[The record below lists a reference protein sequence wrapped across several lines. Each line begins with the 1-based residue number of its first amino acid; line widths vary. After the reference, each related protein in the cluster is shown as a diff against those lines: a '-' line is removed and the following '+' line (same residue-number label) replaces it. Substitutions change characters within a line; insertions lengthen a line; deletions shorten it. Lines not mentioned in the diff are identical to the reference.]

1 MVIAVRR
8 DRYDSDFKSLPE
20 AEERFDRRAEY
31 FASHHPVMAF
41 WTMFVGIPLFI
52 LMTVS
57 ASTLVLTLP
66 FAMVFGWY

>member
-1 MVIAVRR
+1 MTAILRSFR
-8 DRYDSDFKSLPE
+8 E

-52 LMTVS
+52 LLTVS

>member
-1 MVIAVRR
+1 MTAILRAFR
-8 DRYDSDFKSLPE
+8 E

-57 ASTLVLTLP
+57 ASTLVLDAALCHGIWL
-66 FAMVFGWY
+66 VLIKL

>member
-1 MVIAVRR
+1 MTAILRAFR
-8 DRYDSDFKSLPE
+8 E

-52 LMTVS
+52 RKTVS
-57 ASTLVLTLP
+57 ASTLVLTIP

>member
-1 MVIAVRR
+1 MTAILKIISGGGRALRPQGGVFCIASSGHGLL
-8 DRYDSDFKSLPE
+8 D
-20 AEERFDRRAEY
+20 
-31 FASHHPVMAF
+31 
-41 WTMFVGIPLFI
+41 MFVGIPLFI

>member
-1 MVIAVRR
+1 MTAILRAFR
-8 DRYDSDFKSLPE
+8 E

-52 LMTVS
+52 AALCHGIW
-57 ASTLVLTLP
+57 LVLIKL
-66 FAMVFGWY
+66 

>member
-1 MVIAVRR
+1 MTAILRAFR
-8 DRYDSDFKSLPE
+8 E
-20 AEERFDRRAEY
+20 AEERFDHRAEY

>member
-1 MVIAVRR
+1 MTAILRAFR
-8 DRYDSDFKSLPE
+8 E

-41 WTMFVGIPLFI
+41 WAMFVGIPLFI

-57 ASTLVLTLP
+57 ASTRGLP
-66 FAMVFGWY
+66 AWRHSLFPPSRSR

>member
-1 MVIAVRR
+1 MTAILI
-8 DRYDSDFKSLPE
+8 DFRE
-20 AEERFDRRAEY
+20 AEERFDRRAGD

>member
-1 MVIAVRR
+1 MTAILRSFR
-8 DRYDSDFKSLPE
+8 E

-52 LMTVS
+52 LMTV
-57 ASTLVLTLP
+57 
-66 FAMVFGWY
+66 